1 MAISMAMS
9 DTDKFMDKF
18 DPINSN
24 REKRKKMRT
33 QPGSGNESTSTN
45 NGGRKNGN
53 NKRDNRKAGYQ
64 YNEKGLLIFDGA
76 DLCDC
81 LSDNCP
87 GCFFPCPKCRSAK
100 CGTECRVN
108 RRWVLETV
116 TVDGTTEVI
125 KNKHLPPQ

>member
-53 NKRDNRKAGYQ
+53 NKRDKKAGYQ

>member
-33 QPGSGNESTSTN
+33 QPGSGNESTGN

-53 NKRDNRKAGYQ
+53 NKRDKSVFLRY
-64 YNEKGLLIFDGA
+64 F
-76 DLCDC
+76 
-81 LSDNCP
+81 
-87 GCFFPCPKCRSAK
+87 
-100 CGTECRVN
+100 
-108 RRWVLETV
+108 
-116 TVDGTTEVI
+116 
-125 KNKHLPPQ
+125 

>member
-1 MAISMAMS
+1 MAMS

-53 NKRDNRKAGYQ
+53 NKRDK
-64 YNEKGLLIFDGA
+64 
-76 DLCDC
+76 
-81 LSDNCP
+81 S
-87 GCFFPCPKCRSAK
+87 
-100 CGTECRVN
+100 
-108 RRWVLETV
+108 
-116 TVDGTTEVI
+116 VI
-125 KNKHLPPQ
+125 LRYLQSLP